1 MGLFSYFCPKIFPS
15 KNDETQ
21 NDETQ
26 NEKIKQEERVK
37 KERISMLP
45 FVWKY
50 KIACD
55 TKDTLQTNLKQTEDI
70 TQKCEVLHDS
80 AKTYQQLTKQLSEKY
95 KQ

>member
-1 MGLFSYFCPKIFPS
+1 MGLFSYLCPKIFPS

-21 NDETQ
+21 DEQ
-26 NEKIKQEERVK
+26 NKQEEKVK
-37 KERISMLP
+37 KERIRILP

-70 TQKCEVLHDS
+70 TKKCEVLHDS

>member
-1 MGLFSYFCPKIFPS
+1 MGLFYYFCPKIFPS
-15 KNDETQ
+15 NNDETQ
-21 NDETQ
+21 DEK
-26 NEKIKQEERVK
+26 NKQEEKVK
-37 KERISMLP
+37 KERIRILP

-70 TQKCEVLHDS
+70 TKKCEVLHDS